1 MVIPEK
7 FAGVTVVEVE
17 SLEVVKVRHDEE
29 LLIFCVWYLIYCHQ
43 TPGREMEVWGHLKV
57 R

>member
-7 FAGVTVVEVE
+7 FAGVTIVEAE
-17 SLEVVKVRHDEE
+17 SLEVLKVRHDEK

-43 TPGREMEVWGHLKV
+43 TSGGEMEVWGHLKV

>member
-7 FAGVTVVEVE
+7 FAGVTIVEAE

-43 TPGREMEVWGHLKV
+43 TSGGEMEVWGHLKV